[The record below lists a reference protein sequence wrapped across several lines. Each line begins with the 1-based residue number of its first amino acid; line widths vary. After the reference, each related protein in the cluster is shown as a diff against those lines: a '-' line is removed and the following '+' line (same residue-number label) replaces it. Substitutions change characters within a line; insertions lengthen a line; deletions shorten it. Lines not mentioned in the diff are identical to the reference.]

1 MTKDRHGQQEVT
13 VEGQMEPASQ
23 SSGRRPTRAVTIIL
37 AGILTGILGAYLEEA
52 GADAVMGSFDFG
64 S

>member
-1 MTKDRHGQQEVT
+1 M
-13 VEGQMEPASQ
+13 Q
-23 SSGRRPTRAVTIIL
+23 SSGRRPWRAVMIIL
-37 AGILTGILGAYLEEA
+37 AGILTGILGAHLEEA